1 MRESNVFVYSFIL
14 LNSYTKYFQLLFTE
28 KISQM
33 SQQFKFQISTCF
45 KNLGGTNWPE
55 NSPTWAA
62 GIVLRLLQN
71 LSFVANVYLM

>member
-33 SQQFKFQISTCF
+33 SQQFKFQINTCF
-45 KNLGGTNWPE
+45 KNLGVTN
-55 NSPTWAA
+55 
-62 GIVLRLLQN
+62 
-71 LSFVANVYLM
+71 